1 MKDTWGILRRKFN
14 RKFSSF
20 KKNLNAS
27 KSGKKIMIIIIP
39 YTIGCEKPE
48 RENIYII
55 SNKFWEIKQDSQASL
70 EDHQHDNANGHQE
83 TLTIYPWLYS
93 DSINGCKF

>member
-1 MKDTWGILRRKFN
+1 M
-14 RKFSSF
+14 
-20 KKNLNAS
+20 
-27 KSGKKIMIIIIP
+27 MIIIIP

-48 RENIYII
+48 RENIYVI

-83 TLTIYPWLYS
+83 TLTI
-93 DSINGCKF
+93 